1 MHPDAAAFVLVLA
14 GGASRGWR
22 TKPLLK
28 AHEDL
33 TSSVHFTSCYVLL
46 FSVCSTQ
53 LESDTSSTI
62 PAEVHGAG
70 LAHTGRR
77 RIPAALI
84 ASAAMDPGKAFIAL
98 TSHVQDAIEVAASAA
113 ASAGVHG
120 AVLVHNASLAPQG
133 MHRSLMS
140 KMK

>member
-1 MHPDAAAFVLVLA
+1 MLA
-14 GGASRGWR
+14 GACAKG
-22 TKPLLK
+22 L
-28 AHEDL
+28 AHETFTKAQKGP
-33 TSSVHFTSCYVLL
+33 TSSVHLTSCYVLS
-46 FSVCSTQ
+46 FSVYSTQ

-70 LAHTGRR
+70 LAHIGRC
-77 RIPAALI
+77 RIPAALT
-84 ASAAMDPGKAFIAL
+84 ASGALDLGKSLRSSASL
-98 TSHVQDAIEVAASAA
+98 SRRVCRTQIEVAASAA
-113 ASAGVHG
+113 ASAGVHC